1 MTAPRPTSP
10 DLGRTYAG
18 RRPGERR
25 AERRRRLL
33 AAGLQVFGSTPWDEA
48 GITLLC
54 ATART
59 GTRAF
64 YEEFDSRE
72 ALLLDVAT
80 GIMREGVTKMRAAL
94 STAPATLQDRV
105 RAGLTT
111 YVCFLT
117 EDPRR
122 AHVAYSAMPSA
133 GTLLAER
140 HLASAGFAGLIVEEA
155 AALGVT
161 TRAVGSPLLALAL
174 TGAVGEL
181 LRHWATTTPAP
192 PVEPII
198 EELITLFLAALRR
211 PDPLLR

>member
-1 MTAPRPTSP
+1 MYRGLVQANSPTSP
-10 DLGRTYAG
+10 DVGRTYAG
-18 RRPGERR
+18 RRPIERR
-25 AERRRRLL
+25 AERRRRLV
-33 AAGLQVFGSTPWDEA
+33 AAGLQVFGTTTWDEA

-72 ALLLDVAT
+72 ALLLEVAT
-80 GIMREGVTKMRAAL
+80 GIVLEGAAKVQASL
-94 STAPATLQDRV
+94 AAAPATLPDKV

-111 YVCFLT
+111 YLCFLT

-122 AHVAYSAMPSA
+122 ARVTYVAMPSA
-133 GTLLAER
+133 GALLAER
-140 HLASAGFAGLIVEEA
+140 HRASAGFADLIA
-155 AALGVT
+155 AETAGLGVA
-161 TRAVGSPLLALAL
+161 TRAVGSPLLALAM

-181 LRHWATTTPAP
+181 LRYWATTTPAP

-198 EELITLFLAALRR
+198 EELVALFLAALR
-211 PDPLLR
+211 